1 MIFVYLAAQAY
12 DQHLNMILGEVE
24 ETVTTVEL
32 DEETFEEIY
41 KVCFNH
47 GQLRDVISLPT
58 IAIFLFHLD
67 NKAKYSDAVCA
78 RRWSHTDIPTAQSG
92 HVASDIDQNL
102 ATNSTLFSC
111 CSHLVHV

>member
-1 MIFVYLAAQAY
+1 MKVDKYFISTQTETRGRKICFIFVYLAAQAY

-47 GQLRDVISLPT
+47 GQLRDVISMLN
-58 IAIFLFHLD
+58 IATFLFYLID
-67 NKAKYSDAVCA
+67 NKAKYSDAV
-78 RRWSHTDIPTAQSG
+78 RSR
-92 HVASDIDQNL
+92 
-102 ATNSTLFSC
+102 
-111 CSHLVHV
+111 